1 MIAFYPGSFDPFT
14 LGHEDIVR
22 RALKFC
28 NKLIIGVSHDNFK
41 NSLLT
46 CEQREALIKLIFSK
60 NKRIEV
66 LVYEGLTVESVKK
79 FNVDVILKGVRNID
93 DFTIESQMAQL
104 NSMMDNDMET
114 IFLASSDKFR
124 SISSSMVK
132 QIYDLNGDISPF
144 VPSPVLNFLRDLK

>member
-1 MIAFYPGSFDPFT
+1 M
-14 LGHEDIVR
+14 
-22 RALKFC
+22 
-28 NKLIIGVSHDNFK
+28 
-41 NSLLT
+41 T

-114 IFLASSDKFR
+114 IFLDSSDKFR